1 MQSKDRWLYQSKVTK
16 SSQPECTLPS
26 VLETQNVFENVID
39 SACILVVSREPGVL
53 RPLCSAG
60 ESNAWRLETAES
72 VWDAIERMQSG
83 LAPDLLL
90 LDLPRGWADGLNV
103 LPWFRRVRP
112 DLPIIVIACPE
123 EVGQEAIRLG
133 AQDFLVRPLGQKALD
148 SAIKKYLGP
157 ISDDVRDTTRNH
169 IDHAAE
175 ATSFSASTPLMQM
188 FRARAELLAQADV
201 PVLILGES
209 GSGKDTAAHL
219 IHSLSARCHCGFFK
233 VTCGAGLGTSLEDEL
248 FGTDHSPLKP
258 DVGPKTGKLEQYCNG
273 TVLIDEICEMPTSL
287 QVRLLQILQEQYVF
301 SPGSRQEVAVN
312 ARILVST
319 SVNIEKAL
327 SERKLREDL
336 YYSLSPFTLHVPP
349 LRQRRDEIPWL
360 LEHFMHRLVKESGL
374 HPRPFSP
381 AVLKACQ
388 SYAWPGNLK
397 ELESFVERLLTTPE
411 RDVALRIEKRSTE
424 KSSDSSAHI
433 QNTEMRNSGMTS
445 ETTISRSSSETGSVS
460 GSLKSLVHTVKLE
473 AEQKAI
479 AAALE
484 RTGWNR
490 KAAARLLKVS
500 YRTIL
505 YKIEQYHMKAPASY
519 SSPLVETTLKM
530 NRSGWNDKG
539 KAS

>member
-1 MQSKDRWLYQSKVTK
+1 
-16 SSQPECTLPS
+16 
-26 VLETQNVFENVID
+26 
-39 SACILVVSREPGVL
+39 
-53 RPLCSAG
+53 
-60 ESNAWRLETAES
+60 
-72 VWDAIERMQSG
+72 MQSG

-90 LDLPRGWADGLNV
+90 LDLPRGRADGLDV

-112 DLPIIVIACPE
+112 DLPIVVIAYLE
-123 EVGQEAIRLG
+123 EVGRKAIRLG
-133 AQDFLVRPLGQKALD
+133 AQDFLIRPLGQNALD
-148 SAIKKYLGP
+148 SAVKKYLGP
-157 ISDDVRDTTRNH
+157 ISTDVRDTTTNH
-169 IDHAAE
+169 IDHGAE
-175 ATSFSASTPLMQM
+175 TTSFSASTPLMQM

-219 IHSLSARCHCGFFK
+219 IHSLSARCHCGFVK
-233 VTCGAGLGTSLEDEL
+233 VNCTAAPGTSLEDEL

-258 DVGPKTGKLEQYCNG
+258 DVGPKSGKLEQYCNG

-287 QVRLLQILQEQYVF
+287 QVRLLQTLQEQCVIT
-301 SPGSRQEVAVN
+301 PRSRQEVAVN

-319 SVNIEKAL
+319 SVDIEKAL

-336 YYSLSPFTLHVPP
+336 YYSLTPFTLHVPP
-349 LRQRRDEIPWL
+349 LRQRRDEIPCL
-360 LEHFMHRLVKESGL
+360 LEHFMHRLVKDSGMY
-374 HPRPFSP
+374 PRTFSP

-411 RDVALRIEKRSTE
+411 RDVARIEKLSAE
-424 KSSDSSAHI
+424 KSSEGAAHI

-445 ETTISRSSSETGSVS
+445 ETTISPFSSETGSAS
-460 GSLKSLVHTVKLE
+460 DSLKSLVHTVKLE

-484 RTGWNR
+484 KTGWNR

-505 YKIEQYHMKAPASY
+505 YKIEQYHIKAPPSY
-519 SSPLVETTLKM
+519 SSPFEEATLRM